1 MSGLNGDNRWAT
13 KAVSKLLNKLI
24 EVAIPRIVNVNQN
37 LFNYAIN
44 NIVVPRIN
52 KILTMYS
59 AILPSTKLSSG
70 TKRYDSV
77 FLRELDD
84 TTIIKYLKKNPIH
97 YPDEE
102 RVLNMLFDEKFFDT
116 KNSVLWRSPNEV
128 YHKSQCIDTL
138 IKLSRKKISCRQF
151 L

>member
-1 MSGLNGDNRWAT
+1 MSGLNGDNRWTT

-24 EVAIPRIVNVNQN
+24 EVATPRMFNVNQK

-59 AILPSTKLSSG
+59 IVLPSTKLSSG

-77 FLRELDD
+77 FLKELDD
-84 TTIIKYLKKNPIH
+84 TTIIKYLNKNPIH

-102 RVLNMLFDEKFFDT
+102 RVLNMLFDDKFFDI
-116 KNSVLWRSPNEV
+116 KNAALWRSSNEV
-128 YHKSQCIDTL
+128 YHKCQCIDPL
-138 IKLSRKKISCRQF
+138 IKLSQKNISFRQF